1 MPTEKR
7 EQVRVRQIKNLRLS
21 DIPTAGGGIS
31 RAAYALASDT
41 KLSVGS
47 LLRRAN
53 LSLEQAKNPRLR
65 IAVGDQIKFLNL
77 VADELDDEFLGIR
90 LAQTADLREV
100 GLVYYVMASSENL
113 GEALQRVARY
123 STIQNEGVRIGY
135 RAGKSVALTF
145 NHFGVARRLDRHQI
159 EFIIAFLLRLC
170 RNLSGLSLVPSQIK
184 LMHHRTRMPSEFKNS
199 VRVTCCV
206 RVRGRRDRVSG
217 LHRSHAL
224 HQCGP
229 LSQRAS
235 GEVLRRSGYAA
246 PQKIDDVAAKS

>member
-1 MPTEKR
+1 M
-7 EQVRVRQIKNLRLS
+7 RQIKNLRLS

-41 KLSVGS
+41 KLSVEL

-53 LSLEQAKNPRLR
+53 LSLDQAKNPRLR
-65 IAVGDQIKFLNL
+65 IAVKDQIKFLNL

-100 GLVYYVMASSENL
+100 GLVYYVMASSETL

-123 STIQNEGVRIGY
+123 SMIQNEGVRIGY

-145 NHFGVARRLDRHQI
+145 SYFGVARRLDRHQI

-184 LMHHRTRMPSEFKNS
+184 LCTIVAACLPK
-199 VRVTCCV
+199 
-206 RVRGRRDRVSG
+206 SG
-217 LHRSHAL
+217 L
-224 HQCGP
+224 C
-229 LSQRAS
+229 S
-235 GEVLRRSGYAA
+235 GHMLRSGARPTRSCFRA
-246 PQKIDDVAAKS
+246 PPLARLAPMRTPISTRFW